1 MEKKEWRC
9 PLMDGTWLEITLPC
23 AREELDAVCAK
34 LTMNGVTGLQIEDEE
49 EFRTFLEQ
57 NRQYWDYVDEELTAR
72 MAGVCQVKLYVTDD
86 GDGQAALRR
95 YLSGLEEREY
105 VSRPLLDNDWATSW
119 QKYYRPLPV
128 GEKLYIVPQWLRD
141 EAVPPGRRALYLNPG
156 LTFGTGDHASTQLC
170 LEGLEKAV
178 EPGVR
183 VLDLG
188 CGSGILSIAALLLG
202 AGEAVGVDIDPKA
215 VEVVYENAG
224 FNGIGKDRLTAL
236 CGDVLSDRTLER
248 RLVGEKYQVV
258 LANIVA
264 DVIIPLSARA
274 GLFLA
279 PGGRFLCS
287 GVIDTRADEVAAALE
302 KNGLAVT
309 EKRERGGWVSFA
321 AEWRGP
327 F

>member
-1 MEKKEWRC
+1 
-9 PLMDGTWLEITLPC
+9 MDGTWLEITLPC

-49 EFRTFLEQ
+49 EFRAFLEQ

-86 GDGQAALRR
+86 ADGQAALRR

-105 VSRPLLDNDWATSW
+105 ISRPLLDNDWATSW

-128 GEKLYIVPQWLRD
+128 GEKLYIVPQWLRG
-141 EAVPPGRRALYLNPG
+141 ESVPPGRRALYLNPG
-156 LTFGTGDHASTQLC
+156 LTFGTGNHASTQLC

-188 CGSGILSIAALLLG
+188 CGSGILSIAALRLG
-202 AGEAVGVDIDPKA
+202 AGSAVAVDIDDKCRDA
-215 VEVVYENAG
+215 AGENAG
-224 FNGIGKDRLTAL
+224 LNGVDPGTFTVLTGNILTDGALAERIGGGYDL
-236 CGDVLSDRTLER
+236 
-248 RLVGEKYQVV
+248 V

-264 DVIIPLSARA
+264 DVIIA
-274 GLFLA
+274 LA
-279 PGGRFLCS
+279 PRVRGLLSPGGTFLCS
-287 GVIDTRADEVAAALE
+287 GIIEGRVEEVEAALAA
-302 KNGLAVT
+302 NGLT
-309 EKRERGGWVSFA
+309 LLERREDGGWFA
-321 AEWRGP
+321 LTCE
-327 F
+327 

>member
-1 MEKKEWRC
+1 
-9 PLMDGTWLEITLPC
+9 MDGTWLEITLPC

-49 EFRTFLEQ
+49 EFRAFLEQ

-86 GDGQAALRR
+86 ADGQAALRR

-105 VSRPLLDNDWATSW
+105 VERPLLDNDWATSW

-128 GEKLYIVPQWLRD
+128 GEKLYIVPQWLRT
-141 EAVPPGRRALYLNPG
+141 EPVPPGRRAVYLNPG
-156 LTFGTGDHASTQLC
+156 LTFGTGNHASTQLC

-215 VEVVYENAG
+215 VDVVYENAG
-224 FNGIGKDRLTAL
+224 FNGIGQDRLSAL
-236 CGDVLSDRTLER
+236 CGDVLADKTLER
-248 RLVGEKYQVV
+248 RLGGEKYRVV

-264 DVIIPLSARA
+264 DVIIPLSAKA
-274 GLFLA
+274 GLFLE

-287 GVIDTRADEVAAALE
+287 GVIDTRAGEVAAALE
-302 KNGLAVT
+302 ENGLTVT
-309 EKRERGGWVSFA
+309 EKRERGGWVSFT
-321 AEWRGP
+321 AEWTGP